1 MIVDFD
7 SEQLLKHISD
17 YSCAMRTHYFH
28 DCKTAKDIAESLKQ
42 AAEFVK
48 LEWIKYGDAEN
59 HPLKKVVASI
69 QKSPS
74 TLLLQIEVEAKKLV
88 KQVAMYSLICS
99 EDEQRELI
107 KILKVK
113 DETPAKEPEKTPE
126 PAKRTRT
133 RKAATVEKPAEK
145 PAAKSEAKNGRKARS
160 RK

>member
-1 MIVDFD
+1 MIVDFNSD
-7 SEQLLKHISD
+7 ELLKHISN

-28 DCKTAKDIAESLKQ
+28 DCKTSKDIAESLKQ

-59 HPLKKVVASI
+59 HPLKKVVASL

-88 KQVAMYSLICS
+88 KQVAMYSLVCS

-113 DETPAKEPEKTPE
+113 DETSAKEPEKTPE
-126 PAKRTRT
+126 PVKKTRT
-133 RKAATVEKPAEK
+133 RKAAVAEKPVEK
-145 PAAKSEAKNGRKARS
+145 PAAKSEAKNGRKTRS